1 MLNPT
6 INLDEVEVIIFDKA
20 GNLITSLNE
29 YDKLDYEETLLE
41 ISTYPNPEKYEAVS
55 TGSGYIIVDKYPC
68 PFEETILPNGDVG
81 IIYYQSGIKYIH

>member
-6 INLDEVEVIIFDKA
+6 INLEEVEVIAYDRD
-20 GNLITSLNE
+20 GNLITTLEE
-29 YDKLDYEETLLE
+29 YDKLNYEETLLE

-55 TGSGYIIVDKYPC
+55 TGSGCIIVEKHPC

-81 IIYYQSGIKYIH
+81 ITY